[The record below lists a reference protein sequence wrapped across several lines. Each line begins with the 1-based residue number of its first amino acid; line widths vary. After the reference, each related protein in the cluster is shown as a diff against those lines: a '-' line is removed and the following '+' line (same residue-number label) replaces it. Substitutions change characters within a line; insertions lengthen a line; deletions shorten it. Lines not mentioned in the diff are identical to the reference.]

1 MEIVDIKSFVDGD
14 ILVEGEFLEKL
25 KAHDWCQY
33 QDKMVLIRGCSDI
46 IIPTW
51 AYMAVTARLVEFA
64 KNIRYGN
71 EHSNLVV
78 YRRAKT
84 ETHNSNEESN

>member
-1 MEIVDIKSFVDGD
+1 MDIVDIKSFVTGD
-14 ILVEGEFLEKL
+14 MLVERDFLEQL
-25 KAHDWCQY
+25 KAHDWSQY
-33 QDKMVLIRGCSDI
+33 QDNMVLIRGCSDI

-51 AYMAVTARLVEFA
+51 AYMAVTARLVGYA

-78 YRRAKT
+78 YRRDKT
-84 ETHNSNEESN
+84 ETTSTG

>member
-1 MEIVDIKSFVDGD
+1 LEIVDIKSLVDGD
-14 ILVEGEFLEKL
+14 LLVESDFVEKL
-25 KAHDWCQY
+25 KGHDWSRY

-51 AYMAVTARLVEFA
+51 AYMAVTARLAGYA

-84 ETHNSNEESN
+84 GTSKSI